1 MRKIDCKTIEDVID
15 SMASSSSSSSSVVVM
30 SGFVDSFCCDQNI
43 DVKIEDV
50 EEILELM
57 TDLDVQPVIGSNPF
71 NYIFK

>member
-15 SMASSSSSSSSVVVM
+15 SLASSSSSSVVVM

-57 TDLDVQPVIGSNPF
+57 TDLDVQPLIGSNPF